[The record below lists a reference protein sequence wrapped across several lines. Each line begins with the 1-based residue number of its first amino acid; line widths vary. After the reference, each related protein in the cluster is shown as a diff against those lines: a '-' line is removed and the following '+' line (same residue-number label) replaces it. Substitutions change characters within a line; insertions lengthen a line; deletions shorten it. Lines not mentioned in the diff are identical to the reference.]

1 MHLRVIRG
9 FLGCHHLCEPAR
21 TLRNLYS
28 AYCRLYAYI
37 WVTAQF
43 QGASGWFKLSYKK
56 QKRDWGLHKKER
68 AATFSFSV
76 GVIHSPSFAN
86 CYKKKNRCISE
97 VSARWEFGFCMR
109 PFLTVSLLSMFP
121 RFRTSVSTWS
131 VDATF
136 IGSGVFGLFLLWQT
150 KSIYFSST
158 VFQHGF
164 RGVQSCFKMSSWKIY
179 CCILVYF
186 RCSY

>member
-1 MHLRVIRG
+1 MKNKGKCERLAKRIMHLRVIRR

-37 WVTAQF
+37 WVTVCIYLLLGSLVRPDQNAQF

-86 CYKKKNRCISE
+86 CYKKK
-97 VSARWEFGFCMR
+97 
-109 PFLTVSLLSMFP
+109 T
-121 RFRTSVSTWS
+121 
-131 VDATF
+131 DA
-136 IGSGVFGLFLLWQT
+136 
-150 KSIYFSST
+150 
-158 VFQHGF
+158 
-164 RGVQSCFKMSSWKIY
+164 
-179 CCILVYF
+179 
-186 RCSY
+186 